1 MKTLHRFPFVRVS
14 FILVLGVLLGIS
26 GCSTAHLRDAQNA
39 LKKGTQLEWSN
50 IYSLDQHIET
60 TLITQ
65 ETPQQKYREAL
76 GIIDELL
83 KYDVKQLSADNLLGT
98 ALLLKAICIWKIEPD
113 KPDRNGDADTPMS
126 KEEWKTYRKQ
136 WKTSL
141 DSAVD
146 AAKEAGL
153 SIEQK
158 RLATALPSL
167 LVSDLTYDRIAEH
180 TKCSTLSNSTF
191 NTVVTDLISGEHAV
205 VKELNALEQEVTP
218 NNSANRIQKEKTIRE
233 LPWRLYLLEAQLTAF
248 INYHAALNRFC
259 TKRPPD
265 QYKDDLIA
273 TWGRYCKAL
282 GTLPEKETAKWR
294 AKIMLER
301 ITNKSSYDDDIKIC
315 PIGKE

>member
-1 MKTLHRFPFVRVS
+1 
-14 FILVLGVLLGIS
+14 VLLGIS

-65 ETPQQKYREAL
+65 ETPQQKYKEAL
-76 GIIDELL
+76 RIIDELL
-83 KYDVKQLSADNLLGT
+83 EDDVKQLGTDNLLGT
-98 ALLLKAICIWKIEPD
+98 TLLLRAICIWKIEPD
-113 KPDRNGDADTPMS
+113 KPARSGDADTPMS
-126 KEEWKTYRKQ
+126 DEEWKTYRKQ
-136 WKTSL
+136 WMTSL

-146 AAKEAGL
+146 VAKKAGL

-167 LVSDLTYDRIAEH
+167 LISDLTYDRIAEH
-180 TKCSTLSNSTF
+180 TKCNTLSNSTF
-191 NTVVTDLISGEHAV
+191 NTIVTDLISGEHAV

-273 TWGRYCKAL
+273 TWRRYCAVL
-282 GTLPEKETAKWR
+282 ATLPNREAAKRR
-294 AKIMLER
+294 AEILRKGL
-301 ITNKSSYDDDIKIC
+301 TNKSSYDDI
-315 PIGKE
+315 PTYP